1 MKTRSLITSLI
12 AGSLVLGSSV
22 AVFAGQKGNCDRDS
36 RQEQRAEKRL
46 ERMTEK
52 LALTPDQQAAIKT
65 LWQQQTRPE
74 RSAMARNGLQG
85 LDPNADNYDR
95 QVQQHIEQAQQQMAK
110 HMQARADHKAALY
123 DILTPEQEQKL
134 EQMRDRSDRN
144 KGMWYHGRGAE

>member
-12 AGSLVLGSSV
+12 AGSLVLGSSA
-22 AVFAGQKGNCDRDS
+22 AVFASQKGNCDRDS
-36 RQEQRAEKRL
+36 RQEQRAEKQL

-52 LALTPDQQAAIKT
+52 MALTTDQQAAIKA

-74 RSAMARNGLQG
+74 RSAMPHKGLQG
-85 LDPNADNYDR
+85 LDPNAKDYAR
-95 QVQQHIEQAQQQMAK
+95 QVQQHIEQAQQQMAR

-134 EQMRDRSDRN
+134 EQMRDRNDRH
-144 KGMWYHGRGAE
+144 KGKGHHGRGAE